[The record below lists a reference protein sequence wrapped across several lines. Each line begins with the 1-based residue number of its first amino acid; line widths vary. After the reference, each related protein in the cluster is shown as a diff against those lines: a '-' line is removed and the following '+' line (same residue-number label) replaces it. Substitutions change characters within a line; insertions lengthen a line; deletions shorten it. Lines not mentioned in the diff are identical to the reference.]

1 MLASDLRVAKAS
13 PLQQCGQR
21 ARYVDGVGSAAG
33 APSGRLGALVQTGWF
48 STVAIGLVLNLRY
61 GLKPSHYAMSML
73 GALMGLV
80 ISGRHVLL
88 HVSGPP
94 GSGYGGAFLGLHL
107 YTWALIVFFCF
118 LIGASVLLLGS
129 AQFETENDS
138 SPRVGWNTSLWARLT
153 SYLIFA
159 LCAINAG
166 MAFMECGPLECPE
179 NPTGYW
185 IFGH

>member
-1 MLASDLRVAKAS
+1 MTHRLTYNLNALALFCLAIPLVGALGIQLTGDLPCPLCLLERVAM
-13 PLQQCGQR
+13 
-21 ARYVDGVGSAAG
+21 
-33 APSGRLGALVQTGWF
+33 F
-48 STVAIGLVLNLRY
+48 SVAIGLVLNLRY
-61 GLKPSHYAMSML
+61 GLNPSHYAMSML